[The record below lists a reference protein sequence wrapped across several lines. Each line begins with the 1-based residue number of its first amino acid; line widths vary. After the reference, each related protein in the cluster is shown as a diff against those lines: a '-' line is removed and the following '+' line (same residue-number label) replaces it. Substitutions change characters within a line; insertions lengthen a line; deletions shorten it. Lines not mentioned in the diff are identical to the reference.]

1 MKISLKVKTSLLICL
16 IVIIS
21 LSALSITGFVISKKS
36 ISISNESLINETA
49 ENRAKDVQAYVDNAV
64 LKVKDIALLEGLQ
77 SVKPEQSVPALAR
90 VFPFY
95 KDTFDN
101 ISFANAEGIRWNY
114 KGEKDTVA
122 DREYFKKAMTTK
134 KPSISDVL
142 VSNTTGKL
150 SIVVA
155 APILDKDNSSIGI
168 AYATLGLSKLQT
180 ITNKLKYGESGFGY
194 IFSDNGMIL
203 SHGKNSEAIGKM
215 DLSKSDNKDPL
226 KSVWEKR
233 KQSEKSSE
241 IQYTS
246 SGEKITAILTPISM
260 EGSANWY
267 FGLSV
272 KESEINKGVNAL
284 KNTFIIIS
292 LIFIILAV
300 MLSVLFSSN
309 IVSPILK
316 LNKITKGIARGD
328 LRGSSESIN
337 TKDELEQLYHSINV
351 MTSSLRDIVKVIMDK
366 SQNLLASAQE
376 FSASTTEFNSSA
388 ENVSS
393 AVGKLQQNNM
403 DQYSIV
409 NESAEQIE
417 QGLNMINNLSN
428 KNKIIVSTVEKTANV
443 AVEGRAAVEDAINQM
458 NDILEASRR
467 FQTLIGNL
475 SEKSNKIG
483 TISGSITS
491 IATQTNLL
499 ALNAAIEAARAG
511 ESGKGFSVVA
521 DEIRKL
527 AEQVQSSTAL
537 ISQLIEETQS
547 ETAFAVDEMKAFLE
561 KINTGANVVSNT
573 GEIFKNINVETR
585 DIAEQIKSMSML
597 LEDVAKRTLKINETM
612 MQVQKVSDLTKS
624 EINNISDDIKQQSTV
639 TQEISSASESLSKLA
654 EELNSKVSDF
664 IV

>member
-21 LSALSITGFVISKKS
+21 LSALSITGFVISEKS
-36 ISISNESLINETA
+36 ISSSNEGLINETA
-49 ENRAKDVQAYVDNAV
+49 ENRAKDVQAYIDNAV

-77 SVKPEQSVPALAR
+77 SVKPEQGVPALAR

-101 ISFANAEGIRWNY
+101 VSFANAEGTRWNY
-114 KGEKDTVA
+114 KGEKDTIA
-122 DREYFKKAMTTK
+122 DREYFKRAMTTK

-155 APILDKDNSSIGI
+155 APILDKDNNSIGI

-180 ITNKLKYGESGFGY
+180 ITNKLKYGDSGFGY

-233 KQSEKSSE
+233 KQSEKSSQ

-272 KESEINKGVNAL
+272 EESEINKGVNAL
-284 KNTFIIIS
+284 KNTFIVIS

-300 MLSVLFSSN
+300 MLSILFSNN

-366 SQNLLASAQE
+366 SQTLLASAQE

-393 AVGKLQQNNM
+393 AVGKLQQNNI

-443 AVEGRAAVEDAINQM
+443 AGEGQVAVENAINQM
-458 NDILEASRR
+458 NDILEASQR

-573 GEIFKNINVETR
+573 GEIFKNIHAETR
-585 DIAEQIKSMSML
+585 DAAEQIKSMSML
-597 LEDVAKRTLKINETM
+597 LENVANRTLKINETM

>member
-155 APILDKDNSSIGI
+155 APILDKDNNSIGI